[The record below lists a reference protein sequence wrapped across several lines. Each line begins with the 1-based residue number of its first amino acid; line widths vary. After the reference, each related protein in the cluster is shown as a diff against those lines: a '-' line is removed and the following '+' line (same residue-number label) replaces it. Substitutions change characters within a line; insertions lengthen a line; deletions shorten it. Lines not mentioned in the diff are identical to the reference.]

1 MARKNKVRGNHE
13 KKIHHFRI
21 KNWDIKIMSYV
32 MLVVILIALVAATV
46 AWYQTSYATKLSD
59 MQMTTANSDA
69 IKVEIKQGQQAN
81 QTANFVTLMQGE
93 EDSVLADIDMPV
105 FDNVESYETVNKMAP
120 GVYGELMIRLTAL
133 HRDMN
138 HYRITPETVFHYVD
152 DIAIS
157 DSKKEALEKLAKGH
171 LLFFAKREEIEAEAD
186 VNAYTHNKKYK
197 FSEPIDAEHPMSGS
211 LLWDDATGEGKPE
224 EIKVYWYWP
233 YEFSNLSESI
243 QQSVQIPVEETELAG
258 ILQKEQ
264 YLRYFDQDKMQD
276 LVDHSVSWNE
286 TQLYDFAD
294 TSIGTYVKSIQIHLK
309 VDGYHE
315 AGEAGGANTA
325 E

>member
-1 MARKNKVRGNHE
+1 MTMKNKVKDNHK
-13 KKIHHFRI
+13 KKIHHLRI

-69 IKVEIKQGQQAN
+69 IKVEIKQSQQTGET
-81 QTANFVTLMQGE
+81 QTDHFVTLMQGE

-120 GVYGELMIRLTAL
+120 GVYGELIIRLTAL
-133 HRDMN
+133 HRDIN
-138 HYRITPETVFHYVD
+138 HYRITPETVFHYVED
-152 DIAIS
+152 TAIS
-157 DSKKEALEKLAKGH
+157 DSKKEALKKLAKGH
-171 LLFFAKREEIEAEAD
+171 VLFFAKRKSIEDEAN
-186 VNAYTHNKKYK
+186 VNAYTHNKKYV
-197 FSEPIDAEHPMSGS
+197 FSEPIDAKHPMSGS
-211 LLWDDATGEGKPE
+211 LMWDDTTGEGKPE
-224 EIKVYWYWP
+224 EVKVYWYWP
-233 YEFSNLSESI
+233 YEFNNLSESI

-315 AGEAGGANTA
+315 A
-325 E
+325 